1 MQYIYYFANTSLVLR
16 LLTYLSGQAF
26 ICLDSATVIHLV
38 DRWVVRIKLKDYLHS
53 PQKQD
58 FLAFLNENGTPFSLT
73 TRVASAI
80 AHLDAGISIS
90 EVMKQY
96 HLVIVSHG
104 EIQPA
109 DLTEFRTKFVQELGY
124 CPPSLV

>member
-16 LLTYLSGQAF
+16 LLTYLTRQAF

-53 PQKQD
+53 PQNRD

-73 TRVASAI
+73 ARLASALSD
-80 AHLDAGISIS
+80 LDAGSSVS
-90 EVMKQY
+90 EVMEQY

-104 EIQPA
+104 EIKLA